1 METKYKKIIFIASCL
16 LMFINALPAFAQT
29 QSLEGV
35 VYEITSKNAT
45 RTVLPGASIIWA
57 GTAKGTSSDAKG
69 RFSLAVP
76 RTLPAVLVISYVGYQ
91 SDTLTISKLEPL
103 KIVLNP
109 VVDLAGVTV
118 EGRQEATSIST
129 IKTINVEQIGQ
140 KELLKAA
147 CCNLS
152 ESFETN
158 PSVNV
163 SYTDAITG
171 AKEIQMLGLSGIYSQ
186 VMTENIP
193 NVRGLA
199 STYGLNYVPGPW
211 MESIQITKGS
221 GSVANGYESTSG
233 QINVEYLKPEKA
245 DLLYANLYGAS
256 TGNVELNLH
265 KTFKVS
271 DKTSSILFFHGENS
285 RIKWDHQNDGFLDM
299 PLVSQANVFNRWS
312 YNDGKKFEGQFGVK
326 AIIENRRSGQKS
338 YSWGDDVDT
347 TTGYGV
353 QVGTKRIEAFLKT
366 GLIFPTTPWKSAG
379 LILSGSFHEQESYFG
394 LKSYNGDQGSF
405 YGSLIYM
412 SILGT
417 TDHKFKTGVDMRY
430 DKYKEQYLFNP
441 YNRTEVV
448 PGIYAEY
455 TYNRNDKFGL
465 VAGSRVDHHNE
476 WGLFYTPR
484 LHLKYNFTPD
494 VILRA
499 SGGRSFRTANI
510 FSDNI
515 AIMATSRDLVIAE
528 NLEPERAW
536 NFGGNFTSRFIAFYR
551 PGTFSVD
558 YYITDFSNQVVV
570 DTYSSEFL
578 ISLYNLQGTSYSK
591 SFQVAL
597 NYEVFKRFDVRLA
610 YKNDQV
616 VINYSGTL
624 SQKPLIPQNRALLN
638 LSYATSKETWRF
650 DFTTHYQGQS
660 KLGLPAS
667 DSDGHNHG
675 HGESDNQIADNKS
688 PEFFTYNGQITKVFK
703 YWEVYV
709 GGENLTDFRQ
719 KNPVINA
726 DAPFE
731 PGFDAT
737 NIWGPVMGRKI
748 YLGFRYTIAGKSKK
762 V

>member
-1 METKYKKIIFIASCL
+1 MQKKYKKYIFIVSCL
-16 LMFINALPAFAQT
+16 LVFINNSAALAQK
-29 QSLEGV
+29 QSIEGV
-35 VYEITSKNAT
+35 VYEVALKKAASTP
-45 RTVLPGASIIWA
+45 LPGASIVWV
-57 GTAKGTSSDAKG
+57 GTTNGTSSDTKG
-69 RFSLAVP
+69 RFSLEVP
-76 RTLPAVLVISYVGYQ
+76 GNLPAVLVISYVGYQ
-91 SDTLTISKLEPL
+91 SDTLTIQNLNPL
-103 KIVLNP
+103 KIVLKPAVN
-109 VVDLAGVTV
+109 LEGVTV
-118 EGRQEATSIST
+118 EGRQDATTIST
-129 IKTINVEQIGQ
+129 IKTINVEQVGQ

-193 NVRGLA
+193 SVRGLA

-233 QINVEYLKPEKA
+233 QINVEYLKPETA
-245 DLLYANLYGAS
+245 DNFYANLYGAS
-256 TGNVELNLH
+256 SGNVELNLH

-271 DKTSSILFFHGENS
+271 DKTSSMVFVHGENS
-285 RIKWDHQNDGFLDM
+285 QIKWDHQNDGFLDM

-312 YNDGKKFEGQFGVK
+312 YNDGKKFEGQFGIK
-326 AIIENRRSGQKS
+326 AILENRRSGQKN

-347 TTGYGV
+347 TSGYGV
-353 QVGTKRIEAFLKT
+353 QVNTKRMEAFLKT
-366 GLIFPTTPWKSAG
+366 GLIFPATPWKSAG
-379 LILSGSFHEQESYFG
+379 MILSGSFHEQESYFG

-417 TDHKFKTGVDMRY
+417 TDHKFKTGLDLRY
-430 DKYKEQYLFNP
+430 DKYDEQYLFNP
-441 YNRTEVV
+441 YNRIEVV

-455 TYNRNDKFGL
+455 TYNRNEKFGL
-465 VAGSRVDHHNE
+465 VAGSRIDHHNE

-494 VILRA
+494 IIVRA
-499 SGGRSFRTANI
+499 SGGRSFRTANV

-536 NFGGNFTSRFIAFYR
+536 NFGGNFTARFRAFYR

-578 ISLYNLQGTSYSK
+578 ISLYNLQGTSRSK

-616 VINYSGTL
+616 IINYNGTL
-624 SQKPLIPQNRALLN
+624 SQKPLVPQNRALVN
-638 LSYATSKETWRF
+638 LSYASKKETWRF
-650 DFTTHYQGQS
+650 DFTTHFQGQT
-660 KLGLPAS
+660 KLALPTS
-667 DSDGHNHG
+667 DDGHHHG
-675 HGESDNQIADNKS
+675 HGESDNQIVDNKS
-688 PEFFTYNGQITKVFK
+688 PDFFTFNAQVTRTFK
-703 YWEVYV
+703 SWEVYV
-709 GGENLTDFRQ
+709 GGENLSDFRQ
-719 KNPVINA
+719 NTPVINA

-737 NIWGPVMGRKI
+737 NVWGPVMGRKI
-748 YLGFRYTIAGKSKK
+748 YLGFRYSIVSKPKK

>member
-1 METKYKKIIFIASCL
+1 MQTKFKEITIIASCL
-16 LMFINALPAFAQT
+16 LMFINEQTTLAQA
-29 QSLEGV
+29 SNLEGV
-35 VYEITSKNAT
+35 VYESAAKNAAP
-45 RTVLPGASIIWA
+45 TVLPGASIIWS
-57 GTAKGTSSDAKG
+57 GTTNGTSSDARG
-69 RFSLAVP
+69 RFSLSAP
-76 RTLPAVLVISYVGYQ
+76 GSLPADLVISYVGYQ
-91 SDTLTISKLEPL
+91 SDTLTITNLEPL
-103 KIVLNP
+103 KIVLKP

-129 IKTINVEQIGQ
+129 IKTINVEQVGQ

-245 DLLYANLYGAS
+245 DLFYANLYGAS
-256 TGNVELNLH
+256 SGNMELNLH
-265 KTFKVS
+265 KSFKVS
-271 DKTSSILFFHGENS
+271 ENMSSILFFHGENS
-285 RIKWDHQNDGFLDM
+285 QIKWDHQDDGFLDM

-312 YNDGKKFEGQFGVK
+312 YNDGKKFESQFGIK
-326 AIIENRRSGQKS
+326 AIIENRRSGQKN

-353 QVGTKRIEAFLKT
+353 QVGTKRIEAFVKT
-366 GLIFPTTPWKSAG
+366 GLIFPSTPWKSAG

-405 YGSLIYM
+405 YGSMIYM

-417 TDHKFKTGVDMRY
+417 TDHKFKTGVDLRY

-441 YNRTEVV
+441 YNHTEVV

-499 SGGRSFRTANI
+499 SGGRSFRTANV

-536 NFGGNFTSRFIAFYR
+536 NFGGNFTARFRAFYR

-570 DTYSSEFL
+570 DTYSSEYL
-578 ISLYNLQGTSYSK
+578 ISLYNLQGSSYSK

-597 NYEVFKRFDVRLA
+597 NYEAFKRFDVRLA

-616 VINYSGTL
+616 MIDYNGTV
-624 SQKPLIPQNRALLN
+624 SQKPLVPQNRALLN
-638 LSYATSKETWRF
+638 LSYATVKENWRF

-660 KLGLPAS
+660 KLGLAAAA
-667 DSDGHNHG
+667 DDGHGHG
-675 HGESDNQIADNKS
+675 HGETDNQIIDNKS
-688 PEFFTYNGQITKVFK
+688 PEFFTFNAQITRVFK
-703 YWEVYV
+703 KWDLYV
-709 GGENLTDFRQ
+709 GGENLSDFRQ
-719 KNPVINA
+719 ENPVINA

-737 NIWGPVMGRKI
+737 NVWGPVMGRKI
-748 YLGFRYTIAGKSKK
+748 YLGFRYSIVSKK
-762 V
+762 IKM